1 MINCQFENSSQAS
14 LRHVTVD
21 VLVIKDGQILLGKR
35 SKKILEAGKW
45 GLLGGFVDRD
55 ETLQE
60 AVKREVMEESG
71 YQVQNIKLLTIR
83 DNPERPHD
91 DRQNIYFVFLS
102 EATDKITNHDWEIED
117 LQWFAFDEIPEKEK
131 IAFDHSENIDLYLRV
146 LDEKLDLPVIN

>member
-1 MINCQFENSSQAS
+1 MISCQFENSSKAS

-21 VLVIKDGQILLGKR
+21 VLVLKEGKILLCKR

-45 GLLGGFVDRD
+45 GLLGGFVERD

-83 DNPERPHD
+83 DNPDRPHE
-91 DRQNIYFVFLS
+91 DRQNISFVFLA
-102 EATDKITNHDWEIED
+102 EAIDKIADHDWEVED
-117 LQWFAFDEIPEKEK
+117 LQWFDFDDLPEKEK
-131 IAFDHSENIDLYLRV
+131 IVFDHS
-146 LDEKLDLPVIN
+146 